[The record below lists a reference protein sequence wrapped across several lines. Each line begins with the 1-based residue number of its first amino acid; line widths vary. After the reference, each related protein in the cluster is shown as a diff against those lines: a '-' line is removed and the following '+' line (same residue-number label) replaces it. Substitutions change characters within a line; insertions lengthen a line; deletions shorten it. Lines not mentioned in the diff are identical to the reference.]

1 MPLKV
6 GEMLRQ
12 RYRIEETLGQGGMGA
27 VYRATDINLG
37 VQVAVKENL
46 FTTEEYARQ
55 FRREATILA
64 SLRHAAL
71 PRVTDHFVIEGE
83 GQYLVMDFIEG
94 EDLRER
100 LERDGPVSEDTAV
113 SWFVEVCDALAYL
126 HSRTPPIVHRDIKP
140 GNIKI
145 TPDNEA
151 VLVDFG
157 LAKVLEESGSTTTGA
172 KAMTPGFSPPEQY
185 GAGRTDPRTDIYAL
199 AATLYT
205 ALTASIPEDSLERA
219 MGRRDADSDSPAKSK
234 SLGRTVAGNRAGP
247 GVGPG

>member
-27 VYRATDINLG
+27 VYRATDVNLG

-64 SLRHAAL
+64 SLRHSAL

-100 LERDGPVSEDTAV
+100 LERDGPVQEDMAIR
-113 SWFVEVCDALAYL
+113 WFVEVATCWPICIRGHLPSSTATSNQET
-126 HSRTPPIVHRDIKP
+126 SRSHPT
-140 GNIKI
+140 I
-145 TPDNEA
+145 TPCWLTSVWPRCLRKVEA
-151 VLVDFG
+151 QR
-157 LAKVLEESGSTTTGA
+157 
-172 KAMTPGFSPPEQY
+172 PE
-185 GAGRTDPRTDIYAL
+185 PR
-199 AATLYT
+199 
-205 ALTASIPEDSLERA
+205 R
-219 MGRRDADSDSPAKSK
+219 
-234 SLGRTVAGNRAGP
+234 
-247 GVGPG
+247 